1 MKKKDDK
8 YAAIEDP
15 NTTSLE
21 IGITGIKIQDMAAK
35 YYLFNWDGMLSFESD
50 TGPYLVFN

>member
-21 IGITGIKIQDMAAK
+21 IGITGIKIQDMAVK
-35 YYLFNWDGMLSFESD
+35 
-50 TGPYLVFN
+50 